1 MPWYAHRD
9 GDLFAEGSRL
19 AGIAERYGT
28 PTFVYSANAIREA
41 YREFA
46 DACAGRRVTICYALK
61 ANSNLAVIDLL
72 AREGAGFDIVSAGEL
87 RRVLAVGG
95 DPARVVFSG
104 VGKSAA
110 EMREAIAAG
119 VGCFNV
125 ESDPELERLSAV
137 AQALGRRAPV
147 SLRVNPDVDARTHP
161 YISTGLRQNKFGI
174 AHDRACATYRRAASL
189 PGIEVVGIDCH
200 IGSQI
205 TEIAPFLAAVDR
217 VADLVEELRADGIE
231 LRHIDLGGGLGIR
244 YREEAPPSRQA
255 LMKALF
261 ERIDSRFGADRYEV
275 MFEFGRSLV
284 GNAGLLL
291 TRVEY
296 LKDTGERRFAI
307 VDAAMNDLIRPSLYD
322 AWHGVLPVRPREGEA
337 LAYDIVGPICES
349 GDWLARER
357 SLCLE
362 PGDLLAIESAGA
374 YAMVMSSNYNSRGRA
389 AEVMVDGERVQLVRE
404 RESLESLYALERTL
418 GA

>member
-1 MPWYAHRD
+1 
-9 GDLFAEGSRL
+9 
-19 AGIAERYGT
+19 
-28 PTFVYSANAIREA
+28 
-41 YREFA
+41 
-46 DACAGRRVTICYALK
+46 
-61 ANSNLAVIDLL
+61 
-72 AREGAGFDIVSAGEL
+72 
-87 RRVLAVGG
+87 
-95 DPARVVFSG
+95 
-104 VGKSAA
+104 
-110 EMREAIAAG
+110 
-119 VGCFNV
+119 
-125 ESDPELERLSAV
+125 
-137 AQALGRRAPV
+137 
-147 SLRVNPDVDARTHP
+147 
-161 YISTGLRQNKFGI
+161 
-174 AHDRACATYRRAASL
+174 
-189 PGIEVVGIDCH
+189 
-200 IGSQI
+200 
-205 TEIAPFLAAVDR
+205 
-217 VADLVEELRADGIE
+217 LRAGGIE

-284 GNAGLLL
+284 DNAGLLL

-307 VDAAMNDLIRPSLYD
+307 VVAAMNDLIRPSLYD

-404 RESLESLYALERTL
+404 
-418 GA
+418 